1 MIARDT
7 LTEYYAPVL
16 DDTYDVV
23 DRIVINAYYIMG
35 CTPGGFRRWWYDLH
49 GTFEHLDD
57 THLMRMAGRFS
68 RRVRGWAK
76 KHDIPVIDCKGG
88 DRKHRIVEQ
97 YMPDDPNFRG
107 IFAVMVARM
116 PSPVWRVLRFDSGGF
131 HIKRKEPM
139 PFTNHYFFHILDG
152 QWGHVTIAICGH
164 PPFKAM
170 IMLNGHEYTAC
181 LARRR
186 GIEFTKDGNCFVEM
200 TDSQQLAK
208 AADALRSKA
217 AIGQLRQVCER
228 WIYRCVC
235 FGLSFDEQK
244 RTGFR
249 YSYSIYQ
256 AEYSRNLLF
265 HNGRQMERVFDG
277 MIDRTRRLLDIRR
290 VLKIFGRHNRR
301 FKRIGPS
308 AREQVVVE
316 MPEYDLTVFK
326 LHFGKLTLKLYTK
339 GECVLRSEA
348 ISHNVKELGCG
359 RVIERFGDIVGR
371 LGELLTRFL
380 DAIQCVDTAWIWEGQ
395 LDELPKPSLVGR
407 TRIGGIDVNRP
418 RARAAMEAAVALAL
432 QPGGFTA
439 AEHAEQVR
447 RLLGKDGEHY
457 TARQSAYDLKKLRGK
472 GLIDKT
478 HPRSR
483 GYCATPTGLRV
494 MTGLVVLRE
503 KVIKP
508 LLNNLGRCKSGPPP
522 HKVSN
527 LDACYRQLQHGMQN
541 LFRELHFVEQDAMR
555 NVLSM

>member
-1 MIARDT
+1 MIACDT
-7 LTEYYAPVL
+7 LTEYYAPLL

-23 DRIVINAYYIMG
+23 DRIVVNAYFNLA
-35 CTPGGFRRWWYDLH
+35 CSPGGFRQWWHNLN
-49 GTFEHLDD
+49 GTFDNLDD

-76 KHDIPVIDCKGG
+76 KHDIPVIDCKEG
-88 DRKHRIVEQ
+88 DRKHRIAQ
-97 YMPDDPNFRG
+97 QHMPDDPNFRG

-131 HIKRKEPM
+131 HLKRKVPM
-139 PFTNHYFFHILDG
+139 PFVNHYFFHIMDE

-164 PPFKAM
+164 PPFKGM
-170 IMLNGHEYTAC
+170 VMLNGHEYTAS

-186 GIEFTKDGNCFVEM
+186 GIDFTKDGNCFVEM

-256 AEYSRNLLF
+256 VEYSRNLLF

-290 VLKIFGRHNRR
+290 VLKIFGRRNRR

-348 ISHNVKELGCG
+348 IVHNAGELGCG
-359 RVIERFGDIVGR
+359 RVIEKFSDIVNR
-371 LGELLTRFL
+371 LGELLGRFL
-380 DAIQCVDTAWIWEGQ
+380 DAIQCVDTAWVWEGQ
-395 LDELPKPSLVGR
+395 LDEMPRPGQVGR
-407 TRIGGIDVNRP
+407 TRVGGIDVNRP
-418 RARAAMEAAVALAL
+418 RIRAAMEAAIALAL
-432 QPGGFTA
+432 KPGGFTA
-439 AEHAEQVR
+439 ADHAEHVR
-447 RLLGKDGEHY
+447 RLLGREATGY

-472 GLIDKT
+472 GLIDKV

-483 GYCATPTGLRV
+483 CYRATPAGLRV
-494 MTGLVVLRE
+494 MTGLVVLRD
-503 KVIKP
+503 KVIRP

-522 HKVSN
+522 RKASK
-527 LDACYRQLQHGMQN
+527 LDVCYRNIQHGMQD

>member
-1 MIARDT
+1 M
-7 LTEYYAPVL
+7 L

-23 DRIVINAYYIMG
+23 DRIVINAYFNLA
-35 CTPGGFRRWWYDLH
+35 CSPGGFRQWWYNLH
-49 GTFEHLDD
+49 GTLDHLDD

-76 KHDIPVIDCKGG
+76 KNNIPVIDCKDG
-88 DRKHRIVEQ
+88 DRKHRIAQQ
-97 YMPDDPNFRG
+97 YIPSDPTFRG

-131 HIKRKEPM
+131 HLKRKEPM
-139 PFTNHYFFHILDG
+139 PFTNHYFFHIMDA
-152 QWGHVTIAICGH
+152 QWGHVTVMLCGH
-164 PPFKAM
+164 PPFKGTV
-170 IMLNGHEYTAC
+170 MLNGHEYTAS

-186 GIEFTKDGNCFVEM
+186 GIGFTKDGNCFVEM
-200 TDSQQLAK
+200 TDSRQLTE

-249 YSYSIYQ
+249 YTYSVYQ
-256 AEYSRNLLF
+256 VEYSRNLLF
-265 HNGRQMERVFDG
+265 RNGRQMERVFDG

-290 VLKIFGRHNRR
+290 VLKIFGRRNRR
-301 FKRIGPS
+301 YKRFGPS

-316 MPEYDLTVFK
+316 TPEYDLTVFK

-359 RVIERFGDIVGR
+359 RIIDRFNDIVNR
-371 LGELLTRFL
+371 LSELLENFL
-380 DAIQCVDTAWIWEGQ
+380 NALQCVDTAWVRDGQ
-395 LDELPKPSLVGR
+395 LDDLPTPGQVGR
-407 TRIGGIDVNRP
+407 TRVGGVDVNRP
-418 RARAAMEAAVALAL
+418 RTRAAMEATIALAL
-432 QPGGFTA
+432 KPGGFTA
-439 AEHAEQVR
+439 AEHADHVR
-447 RLLGKDGEHY
+447 RLLGAEGLRY
-457 TARQSAYDLKKLRGK
+457 TSRQSAYDLKKLRGK

-483 GYCATPTGLRV
+483 CYCVTSIGLRT
-494 MTGLVVLRE
+494 MTGLIVLRE
-503 KVIKP
+503 KIIKP
-508 LLNNLGRCKSGPPP
+508 LLSNLGRCRSGPPA
-522 HKVSN
+522 HKSSK
-527 LDACYRQLQHGMQN
+527 LDVCYRQLQHGMQD
-541 LFRELHFVEQDAMR
+541 LFRQLHFVEHDTMS